1 MRFVVCEGE
10 NGCAPDP
17 FLSTPKPCHHKTV
30 RFLTLRYQANVK
42 RDEDDRYCRRGS
54 AILYAVVS
62 IPIPGRSKKQSAKFR
77 PV

>member
-1 MRFVVCEGE
+1 MRFIVCERK
-10 NGCAPDP
+10 NGCAPVV
-17 FLSTPKPCHHKTV
+17 FLSTSKPCHYKAA

-62 IPIPGRSKKQSAKFR
+62 IPIPERSKKTKRQI
-77 PV
+77 